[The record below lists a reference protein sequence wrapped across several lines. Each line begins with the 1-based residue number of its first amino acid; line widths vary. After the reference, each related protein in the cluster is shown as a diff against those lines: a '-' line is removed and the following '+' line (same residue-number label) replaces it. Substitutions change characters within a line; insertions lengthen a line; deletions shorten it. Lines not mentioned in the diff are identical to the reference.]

1 MKKLLSMLA
10 ITVTMLASN
19 SKNLFAQPSPLTTKT
34 VTTKMGYTLL
44 NPGEKITIYKY
55 YHSAHPP
62 KAAEKFPV
70 KYYFVAP
77 ASENL
82 QDLTLTNL
90 KKAFP
95 ENHSFHDALD
105 ANFKEDK
112 ELINYD
118 DFHKIYKINRLYQNS
133 AK

>member
-1 MKKLLSMLA
+1 MKKLLSILT
-10 ITVTMLASN
+10 ITVALMVAN
-19 SKNLFAQPSPLTTKT
+19 AGDLFAQPSPLTSKTATKE
-34 VTTKMGYTLL
+34 MGYTLL
-44 NPGEKITIYKY
+44 NPGEKIVMYKY

-77 ASENL
+77 GTENL

-90 KKAFP
+90 KTAFP
-95 ENHSFHDALD
+95 ANHAFHEALD
-105 ANFKEDK
+105 ANFKENK

-118 DFHKIYKINRLYQNS
+118 DFHKIYKVNRLYQNS
-133 AK
+133 VK

>member
-1 MKKLLSMLA
+1 MKKLQSMLA
-10 ITVTMLASN
+10 ITALLLIINSSNLVAQDAS
-19 SKNLFAQPSPLTTKT
+19 LTTKT
-34 VTTKMGYTLL
+34 ATTKMGYSVL
-44 NPGEKITIYKY
+44 NAGEKIVIYKY

-62 KAAEKFPV
+62 KAAEKYPV

-77 ASENL
+77 GAENL
-82 QDLTLTNL
+82 QDLSLANL

-95 ENHSFHDALD
+95 ENHAFHDALD

-112 ELINYD
+112 ELTRYD

-133 AK
+133 VK